1 MKRSWHSSIRP
12 VLALLLTALMLVTG
26 TAVATESSAMAAS
39 GARMGNALSHC
50 HHHSTGT
57 KTNTTNS
64 NMTMNHMGMEMDHQA
79 DNHCPDDTACQCIT
93 LCQISAITLMRFL
106 PGNDLPTQHYAS
118 GPVIAVSPGIHR
130 LPLRPPSL
138 NV

>member
-1 MKRSWHSSIRP
+1 MKRSWLPSIRP

-26 TAVATESSAMAAS
+26 TAVAMESSAMAAS

-50 HHHSTGT
+50 HHHSTG
-57 KTNTTNS
+57 S
-64 NMTMNHMGMEMDHQA
+64 SMTMNDMGMEMDHQA

-106 PGNDLPTQHYAS
+106 PGNDLSAQHYAS